1 MFESLSQL
9 RAVVVDDDSDVRL
22 LMRRTLEMQGF
33 AVSESANGVEAL
45 LHIKEHQPD
54 VVTLDL
60 NLPDLDGIE
69 VCRRLRKFSQAY
81 VFMITA
87 RADEIDEL
95 MGLETGADDY
105 ISKPFSPR
113 TVQARISAV
122 LRRHRPTPQRPTP
135 QRRASDVVPM
145 SSDEIAA
152 ASRGY
157 QRRATDPA
165 PPAAA
170 APTYQRRA
178 ADAERVAGGPAY
190 QRRATD
196 AAPGAAAPIYQR
208 RATDPAP
215 GAAAAPTADASQARP
230 PAATAP
236 ATDPATDPAQG
247 AADGLTA
254 LRHGPLAVEAEAR
267 IATVDGVELD
277 LTRTE
282 FDLLAALT
290 GAPRRVWTRKA
301 LLAKVWGNEW
311 ATDEH
316 LVEVHIGNLR
326 RKLGDK
332 GREPRFIRTVRGV
345 GYRMAPPEEAA

>member
-1 MFESLSQL
+1 MFSRKAGAMFESLSQL

-157 QRRATDPA
+157 QRRASDPA
-165 PPAAA
+165 PAQRPRPTSA
-170 APTYQRRA
+170 APRTPNAVQT
-178 ADAERVAGGPAY
+178 PPP
-190 QRRATD
+190 TS
-196 AAPGAAAPIYQR
+196 AAPPIRHPAQRPRPTGAEPR
-208 RATDPAP
+208 TPNPAP
-215 GAAAAPTADASQARP
+215 RPQLQRTPRRPAHPRRRRSRRILLRVLQTASPRSGTVPWLSRP
-230 PAATAP
+230 RPALP
-236 ATDPATDPAQG
+236 P
-247 AADGLTA
+247 LTA
-254 LRHGPLAVEAEAR
+254 
-267 IATVDGVELD
+267 
-277 LTRTE
+277 
-282 FDLLAALT
+282 
-290 GAPRRVWTRKA
+290 W
-301 LLAKVWGNEW
+301 N
-311 ATDEH
+311 
-316 LVEVHIGNLR
+316 
-326 RKLGDK
+326 
-332 GREPRFIRTVRGV
+332 
-345 GYRMAPPEEAA
+345 